1 MIVAPSVLS
10 ADFSKLGEE
19 IENVERAGADWIH
32 IDVMDG
38 SFVPN
43 ITIGPCVIRHM
54 KKASNLPFDVHLMI
68 EHPERHFME
77 FVDAGA
83 DYLTVHVEAT
93 RSLYRLVKEIQKHC
107 RAGVSLNPATPLCA
121 VEQIIHEVDLL
132 LIMSVE
138 PGFGGQRFIPE
149 SVEKVR
155 RAREMLDE
163 RNSDAILSVDGGVN
177 EENVALLKDAGAD
190 AVVAGSYIFTSGDYR
205 EAIQKLKR

>member
-163 RNSDAILSVDGGVN
+163 RNSDAVLSVDGGVN